1 MIARSAE
8 SRPRVAYARSMSA
21 RRPVPATARRAAP
34 GVTAALLTAAVLTGC
49 SPGGPGEQD
58 GGGDGTGA
66 APSSQATGPAPATPG
81 GAPDEVE
88 VVVTGDV
95 LLHPGL
101 WAQAEADGRGELDF
115 GPLVEGLRPFTEE
128 ADLAICDMETPL
140 AEPDGPFTGYPAF
153 EVPPQIVPALADIG
167 YDACTTA
174 TNHVVDAGTEGLE
187 RTLDVLDDAGIASTG
202 SYRTAEEAARPLVLD
217 ADGVRVGLVT
227 GTYGLN
233 GNVPDAPWRVDLLD
247 VPQMVDKA
255 RRAREAGAE
264 IVLAAVHAGDE
275 YSSAPNQQQLEVT
288 HALADSGE
296 FDFVYGHHTHSV
308 LPIEK
313 HGDTW
318 IVHGLGNSLS
328 EHAPSSLAVNNE
340 GLTVSMTFTRPAE
353 EGGRWT
359 AGDPVWTPHL
369 LTLDPIRW
377 CALPSEDVCRSPEE
391 DAASLART
399 ARTVDAMGAAAD
411 GARPWRPL
419 VLGPAEPGVSPAR
432 R

>member
-1 MIARSAE
+1 MT
-8 SRPRVAYARSMSA
+8 SRRVLPPV
-21 RRPVPATARRAAP
+21 RRGP
-34 GVTAALLTAAVLTGC
+34 AAVLAAVLLVGATVLSGC
-49 SPGGPGEQD
+49 SPEPAAPPGTAPA
-58 GGGDGTGA
+58 GDGA
-66 APSSQATGPAPATPG
+66 SSSAPSSAPSTPDPGPAP
-81 GAPDEVE
+81 DRLE

-101 WAQAEADGRGELDF
+101 WAQAEADGDGELDF
-115 GPLVEGLRPFTEE
+115 GPLVEGLRPFTES

-140 AEPDGPFTGYPAF
+140 AAPEGPFSGYPSF
-153 EVPPQIVPALADIG
+153 EVPPQIAPALAEIG

-174 TNHVVDAGTEGLE
+174 TNHAVDAGPEGLE
-187 RTLDVLDDAGIASTG
+187 RTLAVLADAGIATTG
-202 SYRTAEEAARPLVLD
+202 TYRTAEDAREPLVLD
-217 ADGVRVGLVT
+217 VDGVGVGLVT

-233 GNVPDAPWRVDLLD
+233 GNVPDAAWRVDLLD
-247 VPQMVDKA
+247 VPEMVRKA
-255 RRAREAGAE
+255 RQAREAGAE
-264 IVLAAVHAGDE
+264 IVLAAVHAGEE
-275 YSSAPNQQQLEVT
+275 YSSAPDRQQLEVT

-328 EHAPSSLAVNNE
+328 EHATRVPVNNE
-340 GLTVSMTFTRPAE
+340 GLTVSMSFARE
-353 EGGRWT
+353 DGQWV

-377 CALPSEDVCRSPEE
+377 CALPAEDVCRSPEE

-399 ARTVDAMGAAAD
+399 ARTVGSMGAGAD

-419 VLGPAEPGVSPAR
+419 TLSPAGPQGPAGP
-432 R
+432 

>member
-1 MIARSAE
+1 MTI
-8 SRPRVAYARSMSA
+8 RPSLPPA
-21 RRPVPATARRAAP
+21 RRGPAAGLA
-34 GVTAALLTAAVLTGC
+34 AALLAGATVLAGC
-49 SPGGPGEQD
+49 SPEPPGTSPA
-58 GGGDGTGA
+58 GDGTSSS
-66 APSSQATGPAPATPG
+66 APSSAPAPSATPAPA
-81 GAPDEVE
+81 PDRLE

-101 WAQAEADGRGELDF
+101 WAQAEADGDGELDF
-115 GPLVEGLRPFTEE
+115 GPLVEGLRPFTVS

-140 AEPDGPFTGYPAF
+140 AAAEGPFSGYPSF

-174 TNHVVDAGTEGLE
+174 TNHAVDAGPEGLE
-187 RTLDVLDDAGIASTG
+187 RTLDVLQDAGIATTG
-202 SYRTAEEAARPLVLD
+202 TYRTAQEAQEPLVLD
-217 ADGVRVGLVT
+217 AGGVRVGLVT

-233 GNVPDAPWRVDLLD
+233 GNVPDAAWRVDLLD
-247 VPQMVDKA
+247 VPEMVRKA
-255 RRAREAGAE
+255 RQAREAGAE
-264 IVLAAVHAGDE
+264 IVLAAVHAGEE
-275 YSSAPNQQQLEVT
+275 YSSAPDRQQLEVT

-328 EHAPSSLAVNNE
+328 EHATRVPVNNE
-340 GLTVSMTFTRPAE
+340 GLTVSMSFTRE
-353 EGGRWT
+353 DGEWV
-359 AGDPVWTPHL
+359 AGDPVWVPHI

-377 CALPSEDVCRSPEE
+377 CALPAADVCRSREE

-399 ARTVDAMGAAAD
+399 ARTVGSMGAEAD

-419 VLGPAEPGVSPAR
+419 TLGPAGPQRSAEPEPPAGP
-432 R
+432 

>member
-1 MIARSAE
+1 MSCPPLPRRARHRAAAALAVALLTTALGACGGQSAE
-8 SRPRVAYARSMSA
+8 PGGD
-21 RRPVPATARRAAP
+21 PATA
-34 GVTAALLTAAVLTGC
+34 G
-49 SPGGPGEQD
+49 S
-58 GGGDGTGA
+58 GTGA
-66 APSSQATGPAPATPG
+66 PTGASPSAGPSAAATTAP
-81 GAPDEVE
+81 PDDVQ

-95 LLHPGL
+95 LLHQGL
-101 WAQAEADGRGELDF
+101 WAQAEADGGGELDF
-115 GPLVEGLRPFTEE
+115 GPLVAGLRPFTRD

-140 AEPDGPFTGYPAF
+140 APPGGPYTGYPAF
-153 EVPPQIVPALADIG
+153 EVPPQIVPALADVG

-174 TNHVVDAGTEGLE
+174 TNHTLDAGPAGLE
-187 RTLDVLDDAGIASTG
+187 RTLDALEEAGIATTG
-202 SYRTAEEAARPLVLD
+202 SYRTAADAARPLVLD
-217 ADGVRVGLVT
+217 AGGVDVGLVT

-247 VPQMVDKA
+247 VPRMVDRA
-255 RRAREAGAE
+255 RAAREAGAE

-275 YSSAPNQQQLEVT
+275 YSSAPNQQQLDVT

-328 EHAPSSLAVNNE
+328 EHATRVPVNNE
-340 GLTVSMTFTRPAE
+340 GLTVRMTFTRQGE
-353 EGGRWT
+353 EWIGEPPVWIPHILT
-359 AGDPVWTPHL
+359 VDPV
-369 LTLDPIRW
+369 RW
-377 CALPSEDVCRSPEE
+377 CALPAEDVCRSPEE

-399 ARTVDAMGAAAD
+399 AATVTSMGAEAD

-419 VLGPAEPGVSPAR
+419 GTPTPGQ
-432 R
+432 

>member
-1 MIARSAE
+1 MRSRHL
-8 SRPRVAYARSMSA
+8 SRPA
-21 RRPVPATARRAAP
+21 RRGAAAAL
-34 GVTAALLTAAVLTGC
+34 VTALLAAGPVLTGC
-49 SPGGPGEQD
+49 SAPEGPEPAPGEGPSSSA
-58 GGGDGTGA
+58 GGGAAAGAGPSGA
-66 APSSQATGPAPATPG
+66 A
-81 GAPDEVE
+81 APDEVE

-101 WAQAEADGRGELDF
+101 WAQAEADGNGELDF
-115 GPLVEGLRPFTEE
+115 GPLVAGLRPFTQD

-140 AEPDGPFTGYPAF
+140 AEPGGPYSGYPAF
-153 EVPPQIVPALADIG
+153 EVPPQIVPALAEIG

-174 TNHVVDAGTEGLE
+174 TNHTLDAGAEGLE
-187 RTLDVLDDAGIASTG
+187 RTLGVLDEAGIATTG
-202 SYRTAEEAARPLVLD
+202 SYRTAAEAAEPLVLD
-217 ADGVRVGLVT
+217 ANGVRVGLVT

-247 VPQMVDKA
+247 VPEMVEKA
-255 RRAREAGAE
+255 RRARAEGAE

-308 LPIEK
+308 LPLEK

-328 EHAPSSLAVNNE
+328 EHATRVPVNNE
-340 GLTVSMTFTRPAE
+340 GLTVSMTFTRE
-353 EGGRWT
+353 DGQWV
-359 AGDPVWTPHL
+359 AGDPVWTPHI

-377 CALPSEDVCRSPEE
+377 CALPAEQGCRSPEE

-399 ARTVDAMGAAAD
+399 AGTVGAMGAEAD
-411 GARPWRPL
+411 GARPWRALTP
-419 VLGPAEPGVSPAR
+419 GPAGP
-432 R
+432 